1 MWVSSAFILSTL
13 NDGKGLMV
21 MSTRH
26 TCHSK
31 LNYTFNF
38 LSPHFTFK
46 FGIVSRVD
54 VLDKQGSSS
63 FNFNSS
69 LIRWRNITMFLD
81 TTTAPENNFL
91 YVSFTRTLKMMPRVA
106 LSGSVQSHTSLAS
119 LPFLKQLGLEGS
131 WVKRTSAPPK
141 IDNHK
146 HNIPSP
152 FVTCVR
158 IIFRKKSL
166 NRVHHKGKCKQ

>member
-1 MWVSSAFILSTL
+1 MSLMNLICVTL
-13 NDGKGLMV
+13 LMV
-21 MSTRH
+21 MSTRR

-54 VLDKQGSSS
+54 VLDKQGSPS

-81 TTTAPENNFL
+81 TTTAPENHFFICILYQNTKDDASSRIKWISVVPYKLGITTIFKIAWIRRFL
-91 YVSFTRTLKMMPRVA
+91 GETHI
-106 LSGSVQSHTSLAS
+106 HT
-119 LPFLKQLGLEGS
+119 P
-131 WVKRTSAPPK
+131 
-141 IDNHK
+141 
-146 HNIPSP
+146 
-152 FVTCVR
+152 
-158 IIFRKKSL
+158 
-166 NRVHHKGKCKQ
+166 